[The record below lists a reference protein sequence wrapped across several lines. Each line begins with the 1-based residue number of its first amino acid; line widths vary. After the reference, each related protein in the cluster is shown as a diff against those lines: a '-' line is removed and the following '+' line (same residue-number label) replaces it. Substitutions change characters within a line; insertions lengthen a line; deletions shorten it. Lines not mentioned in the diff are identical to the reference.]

1 MLLNAHE
8 HIFSYLS
15 LEEALNIIEKNKIIS
30 LACSMNPEEYDKLK
44 EIAKNNLYIKKGF
57 GIHPWDVE
65 YDTDLS
71 SLEKFIID
79 CDFIGE
85 IGLDYYWDE
94 RKELYPKQ
102 RLVFEYFLK
111 MSKKYNKVTNI
122 HTKGA
127 EDEVLNLLK
136 KYQLENQ
143 IIHWY
148 SGPLKFIEDY
158 LKLNSFFTI
167 SSDIGYSEITDELIK
182 IIPLENLLT
191 ETDGPKALE
200 WVNGSYSKPSFVKNI
215 IKHIGK
221 IKNIN
226 TTSVEDQ
233 IFKNYLKLKI

>member
-1 MLLNAHE
+1 
-8 HIFSYLS
+8 
-15 LEEALNIIEKNKIIS
+15 
-30 LACSMNPEEYDKLK
+30 
-44 EIAKNNLYIKKGF
+44 
-57 GIHPWDVE
+57 
-65 YDTDLS
+65 
-71 SLEKFIID
+71 
-79 CDFIGE
+79 
-85 IGLDYYWDE
+85 
-94 RKELYPKQ
+94 
-102 RLVFEYFLK
+102 

-127 EDEVLNLLK
+127 EEEVLNFLK
-136 KYQLENQ
+136 RYQLENQ

-148 SGPLKFIEDY
+148 SGPLNFIEDY

-200 WVNGSYSKPSFVKNI
+200 WINGSYSKPSFVKNI

-226 TTSVEDQ
+226 TNSVEDQ